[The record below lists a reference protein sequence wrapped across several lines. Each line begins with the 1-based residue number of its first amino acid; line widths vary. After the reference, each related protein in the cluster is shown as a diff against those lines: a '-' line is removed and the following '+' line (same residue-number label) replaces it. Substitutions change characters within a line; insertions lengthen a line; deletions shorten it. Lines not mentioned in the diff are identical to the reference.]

1 MSQVLIVRG
10 YCGTGK
16 SSVAK
21 HIAKKNDF
29 AFLEYDNFLWN
40 MNTTRKPSKFEYEIT
55 FKNFLSVL
63 KNYLKTKKNILIEG
77 PLVPRTKEDPFDIK
91 KVISIIKRANFEC
104 KIIQLTAN
112 EDVCVQR
119 MKKRN
124 HVVPKW
130 ERDMFKKKHD
140 DSIQKNEIKIDTSS
154 LTIQETINKIKKLL

>member
-1 MSQVLIVRG
+1 MSKALIVRG

-40 MNTTRKPSKFEYEIT
+40 MNTTREPSKFEYEIT

-77 PLVPRTKEDPFDIK
+77 PLVPRTNEDPFDIK
-91 KVISIIKRANFEC
+91 KVISLIKKSNYEC
-104 KIIQLTAN
+104 KIVQLTAN
-112 EDVCVQR
+112 EDICV
-119 MKKRN
+119 KRRLCCTN
-124 HVVPKW
+124 STT
-130 ERDMFKKKHD
+130 E
-140 DSIQKNEIKIDTSS
+140 S
-154 LTIQETINKIKKLL
+154 LYPHENTALGRCFRYIGCI